1 MSPISTMEVMM
12 VGDGL
17 VDTSSGDVA
26 KVLKMLYSD
35 SRGEGGLW
43 KRCFSLSRGK
53 RRAGFH
59 SLLQLGDDT
68 EIYIVLEH

>member
-35 SRGEGGLW
+35 SRGEGG
-43 KRCFSLSRGK
+43 
-53 RRAGFH
+53 
-59 SLLQLGDDT
+59 
-68 EIYIVLEH
+68 